1 MRLTAWRTI
10 GAVGLVAML
19 VATFFIA
26 TAASRSFYGV
36 DHPVNLIFYYHVA
49 VAWIGFAGLL
59 LAAAAS
65 GAYLVTRKP
74 GFSWAAE
81 ASIAVS
87 FAFITLTL
95 LTGMVWA
102 RFIWNSWWE
111 WSDLRLVTA
120 LVVWFIYAAYLV
132 FGQQVQDSAGHA
144 KAAVFS
150 LLAFVSVPV
159 TVASTRLWQSPF
171 HGTSLGSDSVTVHG
185 PAFALA
191 LIGSGLI
198 YPYLVAL
205 RWQTHQLTDARDA
218 REARSQ

>member
-1 MRLTAWRTI
+1 MRVTAWRTL
-10 GAVGLVAML
+10 GAAGLAAML
-19 VATFFIA
+19 IATYFIA
-26 TAASRSFYGV
+26 TAASRSFYGI

-65 GAYLVTRKP
+65 GAYLATRKVA
-74 GFSWAAE
+74 FSWGAE
-81 ASIAVS
+81 ATIVVS
-87 FAFITLTL
+87 FAFLTLTL

-132 FGQQVQDSAGHA
+132 FRQQAQGAGGHA
-144 KAAVFS
+144 KSAVFS
-150 LLAFVSVPV
+150 MLAFVTVPV

-171 HGTSLGSDSVTVHG
+171 HGTSIGTDSVSIHG

-205 RWQTHQLTDARDA
+205 RWRSHQLQELLDES
-218 REARSQ
+218 EARTS